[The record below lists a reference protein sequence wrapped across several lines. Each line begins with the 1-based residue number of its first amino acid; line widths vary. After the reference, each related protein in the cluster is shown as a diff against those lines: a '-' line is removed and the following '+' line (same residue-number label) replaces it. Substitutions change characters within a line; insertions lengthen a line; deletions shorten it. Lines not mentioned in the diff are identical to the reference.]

1 MPVNIADLT
10 ADYRFHARMLHDGD
24 LPAQKKWLVQQYM
37 TEAEDRSGAEVTNT
51 AFRGSSHAAQFRA
64 SNPED
69 RRIALVRAIEEIEAE
84 IDGDYAKSLSRPFG
98 VSFSAGREPH
108 QLFGR

>member
-37 TEAEDRSGAEVTNT
+37 TEAEAI
-51 AFRGSSHAAQFRA
+51 RA
-64 SNPED
+64 
-69 RRIALVRAIEEIEAE
+69 
-84 IDGDYAKSLSRPFG
+84 GHHK
-98 VSFSAGREPH
+98 AG
-108 QLFGR
+108 GR